1 MTAGTRTALTNV
13 ILGMIAG
20 GLLTFLGLIMKDLP
34 VIEERV
40 ATMQDT
46 LSDHEER
53 IRVLERQ

>member
-1 MTAGTRTALTNV
+1 MTAGTRTALTQA

-40 ATMQDT
+40 ATQAGVIA
-46 LSDHEER
+46 DHETR
-53 IRVLERQ
+53 IRALERR